1 MRMKIDVN
9 FGVCESNGLC
19 AGAAPDVFDLD
30 DDDNLHL
37 LRETVT
43 PEIESAVRD
52 AVRQCPRRA
61 ISIHD

>member
-1 MRMKIDVN
+1 MKIDVN